1 MKKKSIL
8 AILIAVL
15 CFSAVCFTACSGF
28 DGQTPQDILENA
40 YGDTEYTISFVA
52 EDADAPVA
60 DMTYTAKSM
69 PALPTPTRVGY
80 VFSGWYFDSSYTMPY
95 SDGILYLYMRDVV
108 LYAKWEQESF
118 SADGTYDIDYSASI
132 VDGTLVLG
140 ELAVEYGYKN
150 WADDIVADETYIE
163 KTDDQLLL
171 KIQYDCRAL
180 EPLSLSDYKSYEV
193 TLASAL
199 NDSDIYIADTVD
211 SYTDTI
217 KTLYIDITG
226 MDLSTP
232 IYFNISTINW
242 EAEGLTDE
250 QRLATQTTYT
260 IEFSVERMIGFSR
273 PFEDTSVPLEDGY
286 YLVRT
291 YMSQLDMSETMMDS
305 FNPVYSYIVA
315 EGGNYTLVKPLYP
328 YFGITEYYLGEL
340 LEPLAAN
347 YYDRMA
353 TFMPWQVCYEVD
365 ISDYEGQTGVESDY
379 YPETYNAGRYKEYSV
394 EFHAETGNCYS
405 IIDLGDN
412 LRTALVLSGS
422 PTGFMEV
429 AIDLGE
435 MHTLMTIDYEHIVKL
450 TSIDYEPLEGD
461 AFIAEEEIQ
470 YYPGDIDDLN
480 ERGKT
485 FDATEEYGLSTRMIN
500 YFFTAT
506 GLNSSYQSRTAYD
519 SRITVAPTAS
529 TNAQTVANSRYN
541 IAYFSVSSEIFG
553 YDPTVAAE
561 CGEKLYYDSMTLG
574 TFTSANMREFDEYRL
589 GKSYRAGQSV
599 VLSELYAEKV
609 DSDADFN
616 TVNWQA
622 YRMVNGEPDFAQ
634 PVAVDGS
641 FVMEESVVILF
652 SSGSAGNRRI
662 SLVEAVLYE
671 EPQISVE
678 GWTLSG
684 GSDNVYVPD
693 EEILSGEEYTYP
705 SVTYTWGT
713 VSGSFIGDYY
723 DSGTSGLN
731 TLHVAFYTI
740 ENGAYYLYSIARE
753 TLTFTMTT
761 DYRLVAYELTNVY
774 GERYYVYFEY
784 EASGASERNYTVT
797 DDEYGTGTVYD
808 SGEFE
813 EDTSGALLGTAAS
826 STGYLDSE
834 NYLDQL
840 LREYYLHTS
849 SGDYRFVLS
858 SYRLYLDGSSSE
870 YSVSG
875 MTEELA
881 NELWQSISQSNFA
894 VLTLNYTR
902 GEHSFTMRYIA
913 RITFSGNRDFRSVD
927 EEDYFTGYEY
937 TFIRSYVYD
946 MAGNSLGALTVSA
959 AKYASLDSNE
969 VLNNVQSARA
979 VRLSLSGQQYSMTFS
994 ETGKYRLTYTFSIS
1008 LSSTERVS
1016 FTLTQDVYVLDGQG
1030 EVSVTYVTDEE
1041 HPFSD
1046 EIMRDAVDYTFADGS
1061 KGYAYTQTYSLLQ
1074 AIRSLSSSDFAA
1086 GRDIFFGWSM
1096 EENGSARAAS
1106 VISAGYSITDFI
1118 SRFGDSDPVVYA
1130 IWDPGITVTAVA
1142 NGQTQQRTLYMN
1154 SSGVYVVDFSSFQ
1167 ALAPSGYNFV
1177 GWTGGFLG
1185 QSVVTG
1191 RYTIDAVDYDD
1202 PDLAEYLT
1210 ITAEFRERLLVSY
1223 SIDSQYSNS
1232 FFLREE
1238 VNDGYYVSGVK
1249 TPVAKDGY
1257 TFVGWHIAVVDDDG
1271 TITGIG
1277 EIFDLANDTV
1287 DSELCNSTGT
1297 AIGSTYKMLQL
1308 VAVFEDAEGNL
1319 VW

>member
-1 MKKKSIL
+1 
-8 AILIAVL
+8 
-15 CFSAVCFTACSGF
+15 
-28 DGQTPQDILENA
+28 
-40 YGDTEYTISFVA
+40 
-52 EDADAPVA
+52 
-60 DMTYTAKSM
+60 
-69 PALPTPTRVGY
+69 
-80 VFSGWYFDSSYTMPY
+80 
-95 SDGILYLYMRDVV
+95 
-108 LYAKWEQESF
+108 
-118 SADGTYDIDYSASI
+118 
-132 VDGTLVLG
+132 
-140 ELAVEYGYKN
+140 
-150 WADDIVADETYIE
+150 
-163 KTDDQLLL
+163 
-171 KIQYDCRAL
+171 
-180 EPLSLSDYKSYEV
+180 
-193 TLASAL
+193 
-199 NDSDIYIADTVD
+199 
-211 SYTDTI
+211 
-217 KTLYIDITG
+217 
-226 MDLSTP
+226 
-232 IYFNISTINW
+232 
-242 EAEGLTDE
+242 
-250 QRLATQTTYT
+250 
-260 IEFSVERMIGFSR
+260 
-273 PFEDTSVPLEDGY
+273 
-286 YLVRT
+286 
-291 YMSQLDMSETMMDS
+291 
-305 FNPVYSYIVA
+305 
-315 EGGNYTLVKPLYP
+315 
-328 YFGITEYYLGEL
+328 
-340 LEPLAAN
+340 
-347 YYDRMA
+347 
-353 TFMPWQVCYEVD
+353 
-365 ISDYEGQTGVESDY
+365 
-379 YPETYNAGRYKEYSV
+379 
-394 EFHAETGNCYS
+394 
-405 IIDLGDN
+405 
-412 LRTALVLSGS
+412 
-422 PTGFMEV
+422 
-429 AIDLGE
+429 
-435 MHTLMTIDYEHIVKL
+435 
-450 TSIDYEPLEGD
+450 
-461 AFIAEEEIQ
+461 
-470 YYPGDIDDLN
+470 
-480 ERGKT
+480 
-485 FDATEEYGLSTRMIN
+485 
-500 YFFTAT
+500 
-506 GLNSSYQSRTAYD
+506 
-519 SRITVAPTAS
+519 
-529 TNAQTVANSRYN
+529 
-541 IAYFSVSSEIFG
+541 
-553 YDPTVAAE
+553 
-561 CGEKLYYDSMTLG
+561 MTLG
-574 TFTSANMREFDEYRL
+574 TFTSSSMREFNEYRI

-609 DSDADFN
+609 DADAEFN
-616 TVNWQA
+616 TVSWQA
-622 YRMVNGEPDFAQ
+622 YRMVNGDPDFSQ

-641 FVMEESVVILF
+641 FVMKESVAILF

-671 EPQISVE
+671 EPQISAE

-693 EEILSGEEYTYP
+693 EEILSGEEYSYP
-705 SVTYTWGT
+705 TVTYTWGT

-723 DSGTSGLN
+723 ESGTSGLN
-731 TLHVAFYTI
+731 TLHVAYYTI
-740 ENGAYYLYSIARE
+740 ENGAYYLNSIARE

-761 DYRLVAYELTNVY
+761 DYRLVVYELTNIY

-784 EASGASERNYTVT
+784 EASGTSERNYTVT
-797 DDEYGTGTVYD
+797 DDEYGMGTVYV

-813 EDTSGALLGTAAS
+813 EDVSGVLLGAAAS

-849 SGDYRFVLS
+849 SGDYRFALS

-894 VLTLNYTR
+894 VLILNYTR
-902 GEHSFTMRYIA
+902 GEHSFTMRYVA

-937 TFIRSYVYD
+937 TFIRPYVYD
-946 MAGNSLGALTVSA
+946 MEGNSLGALTVSA

-994 ETGKYRLTYTFSIS
+994 ETGKYRLTYMFSIS

-1046 EIMRDAVDYTFADGS
+1046 EMMRDAVDYTFADGS

-1074 AIRSLSSSDFAA
+1074 AIQTFGSSSFASSA
-1086 GRDIFFGWSM
+1086 DVFFGWSM
-1096 EENGSARAAS
+1096 EENGSARAES

-1118 SRFGDSDPVVYA
+1118 SRFGNSDPTVYA
-1130 IWDPGITVTAVA
+1130 IWDPGITITAA
-1142 NGQTQQRTLYMN
+1142 SNGQTQQRTLYMN

-1185 QSVVTG
+1185 QSIVTG
-1191 RYTIDAVDYDD
+1191 RYTIEAVDYDD
-1202 PDLAEYLT
+1202 PDLTEYLT

-1223 SIDSQYSNS
+1223 SIDGLYSNS

-1308 VAVFEDAEGNL
+1308 VAVFEDAEGNE

>member
-1 MKKKSIL
+1 
-8 AILIAVL
+8 
-15 CFSAVCFTACSGF
+15 
-28 DGQTPQDILENA
+28 
-40 YGDTEYTISFVA
+40 
-52 EDADAPVA
+52 
-60 DMTYTAKSM
+60 
-69 PALPTPTRVGY
+69 
-80 VFSGWYFDSSYTMPY
+80 
-95 SDGILYLYMRDVV
+95 
-108 LYAKWEQESF
+108 
-118 SADGTYDIDYSASI
+118 
-132 VDGTLVLG
+132 
-140 ELAVEYGYKN
+140 
-150 WADDIVADETYIE
+150 
-163 KTDDQLLL
+163 
-171 KIQYDCRAL
+171 
-180 EPLSLSDYKSYEV
+180 
-193 TLASAL
+193 
-199 NDSDIYIADTVD
+199 
-211 SYTDTI
+211 
-217 KTLYIDITG
+217 
-226 MDLSTP
+226 
-232 IYFNISTINW
+232 
-242 EAEGLTDE
+242 
-250 QRLATQTTYT
+250 
-260 IEFSVERMIGFSR
+260 
-273 PFEDTSVPLEDGY
+273 
-286 YLVRT
+286 
-291 YMSQLDMSETMMDS
+291 
-305 FNPVYSYIVA
+305 
-315 EGGNYTLVKPLYP
+315 
-328 YFGITEYYLGEL
+328 
-340 LEPLAAN
+340 
-347 YYDRMA
+347 
-353 TFMPWQVCYEVD
+353 
-365 ISDYEGQTGVESDY
+365 
-379 YPETYNAGRYKEYSV
+379 
-394 EFHAETGNCYS
+394 
-405 IIDLGDN
+405 
-412 LRTALVLSGS
+412 
-422 PTGFMEV
+422 MEV
-429 AIDLGE
+429 AVDLGE

-450 TSIDYEPLEGD
+450 TTIDYEPLEGD

-616 TVNWQA
+616 TVSWQA

-634 PVAVDGS
+634 PVSVDGS
-641 FVMEESVVILF
+641 FVMEESVAILF

-671 EPQISVE
+671 EPQISVD

-713 VSGSFIGDYY
+713 VRGSFIGDYY

-761 DYRLVAYELTNVY
+761 DYRLVVYELTNIY
-774 GERYYVYFEY
+774 GERCYVYFEY

-813 EDTSGALLGTAAS
+813 EDTSGALLGAAAS

-849 SGDYRFVLS
+849 SGDYRFALS
-858 SYRLYLDGSSSE
+858 YYRLYLDGNSSE
-870 YSVSG
+870 YSADE
-875 MTEELA
+875 MTEGLA
-881 NELWQSISQSNFA
+881 KQLWQSISQSNFA

-902 GEHSFTMRYIA
+902 GEHSFTMRYVA

-937 TFIRSYVYD
+937 TFIRPYVYD
-946 MAGNSLGALTVSA
+946 MEGNSLGALTVSA

-1074 AIRSLSSSDFAA
+1074 AIQTFGSSSFASSA
-1086 GRDIFFGWSM
+1086 DVFFGWSM

-1130 IWDPGITVTAVA
+1130 IWDPGITVTAVV

-1185 QSVVTG
+1185 QSIVTG

-1257 TFVGWHIAVVDDDG
+1257 TFVGWYIAVVNADG

-1308 VAVFEDAEGNL
+1308 VAVFEDAEGNE